1 MPLDCRG
8 KDMGCLD
15 IPNETV
21 FVMEMTPIKFGPGAT
36 NEVSYDLKRLGVRNT
51 LIVTDKGLMN
61 IGLPERVRTL
71 LQEDGI
77 HADIFDD
84 VHVEPTDQ
92 SFEAI
97 ANFVKGRD
105 YDGFVSIGGG
115 SVIDSAK
122 AANLFTTYPAPVMDY
137 INKPIGKGVPVPGP
151 LKPHVAIPTTAGTGS
166 ETTAVAVLDVLAMK
180 VKTGISHRYLR
191 PSLGIIDPLN
201 TVTLPPMATAYPGF
215 DVLTHALESFTSRPY
230 DARPR
235 HKPEERPVYV
245 GSNPVSDLWCEK
257 ALEYTGRY
265 LRRAVLNG
273 MDVEAR
279 TYMALAATYAGI
291 GFGNAGV
298 HVPHA
303 IAYPIAGQVKNFS
316 PEDYP
321 REEPMIPHGLSVVIT
336 APATFRWT
344 YPTNPERHI
353 RAAQLLGGDVSGL
366 TSAEMPEVLPRTLL
380 SLMRDTGIPN
390 GVSALGYNESD
401 TSALIDGTL
410 KQQRLLVNCPRSVG
424 ADELHHVIHNS
435 FEYW

>member
-1 MPLDCRG
+1 
-8 KDMGCLD
+8 MGCLD

-21 FVMEMTPIKFGPGAT
+21 FTMEMTPIKVGVGAT
-36 NEVSYDLKRLGVRNT
+36 DEVAYDLKRLGVRHA
-51 LIVTDKGLMN
+51 LIVTDHGVMKL
-61 IGLPERVRTL
+61 GLPERVRTL

-77 HADIFDD
+77 SADIFDD

-97 ANFVKGRD
+97 ASLVHGRD
-105 YDGFVSIGGG
+105 YDGFVAIGGG
-115 SVIDSAK
+115 SSIDSAK
-122 AANLFTTYPAPVMDY
+122 AANLFTAYPAPVLDY
-137 INKPIGKGVPVPGP
+137 VNKPIGKGLPVPGP
-151 LKPHVAIPTTAGTGS
+151 LKPLVALPTTAGTGS
-166 ETTAVAVLDVLAMK
+166 ETTAVAIMDVLSLK

-191 PSLGIIDPLN
+191 PTMAIIDPLN

-215 DVLTHALESFTSRPY
+215 DVLTHALESYTSRPY
-230 DARPR
+230 NARPC
-235 HKPEERPVYV
+235 HKPEERPVYI
-245 GSNPVSDLWCEK
+245 GINPISDIWCEK

-303 IAYPIAGQVKNFS
+303 IAYPTAGLVKKFS
-316 PEDYP
+316 PPDYP
-321 REEPMIPHGLSVVIT
+321 KDEPIIPHGLSVIIT
-336 APATFRWT
+336 APSSYRWT
-344 YPTNPERHI
+344 YPVNPERHL
-353 RAAQLLGGDVSGL
+353 RAAQLLGANVNGL
-366 TSAEMPEVLPRTLL
+366 TAAEMPEVLPRTLL

-390 GVSALGYNESD
+390 GLAALAYGD
-401 TSALIDGTL
+401 ADAAALIEGTL
-410 KQQRLLVNCPRSVG
+410 KQQRLLVNCPRDVG
-424 ADELHHVIHNS
+424 AEELGQIIHSS

>member
-1 MPLDCRG
+1 
-8 KDMGCLD
+8 MGCLD

-21 FVMEMTPIKFGPGAT
+21 FTMEMTPIKFGPGAT
-36 NEVSYDLKRLGVRNT
+36 DEVTYDLKRMGVRNA
-51 LIVTDKGLMN
+51 LIVTDKGLMQVG
-61 IGLPERVRTL
+61 IPERVRNL
-71 LQEDGI
+71 LRESGI
-77 HADIFDD
+77 SADIFDD

-97 ANFVKGRD
+97 ANYVQGRD
-105 YDGFVSIGGG
+105 YDGFVAIGGG
-115 SVIDSAK
+115 SSIDSAK

-137 INKPIGKGVPVPGP
+137 INKPIGKGLPVPGP
-151 LKPHVAIPTTAGTGS
+151 LKPLIAIPTTAGTGS
-166 ETTAVAVLDVLAMK
+166 ETTAVAVLDVLSLK

-191 PSLGIIDPLN
+191 PSLAIIDPLN

-215 DVLTHALESFTSRPY
+215 DVLTHALESYTSRPY

-235 HKPEERPVYV
+235 HKPDERPVYV

-303 IAYPIAGQVKNFS
+303 IAYPIAGQVKNYM
-316 PEDYP
+316 PADYP
-321 REEPMIPHGLSVVIT
+321 HEEPMIPHGLSVVIT

-344 YPTNPERHI
+344 YPVNPERHL

-366 TSAEMPEVLPRTLL
+366 SAAEMPEALPRTLL
-380 SLMRDTGIPN
+380 SLMRDTGVAN

-401 TSALIDGTL
+401 VPTLVDGTL
-410 KQQRLLVNCPRSVG
+410 KQQRLLVNCPRPVG
-424 ADELHHVIHNS
+424 AEELHNVIVNS